1 MAKKR
6 DRIINTQPFITDD
19 ASVASSRKRSKV
31 PKTHQQQE
39 KLIEAGIS
47 SKIMKVALAQQ
58 KEIADEENA
67 ERNPSGAVFAAAA
80 AKTAEEEQR
89 ILEEEDE
96 KDDDIDAFDGNFEED
111 DSYHQEE
118 INEDDEKLFEL
129 FFVKDAPRQR
139 TLADIIIKKIKDNDA
154 DLAEEE
160 RPDPELDPK
169 VTKLYKGVA
178 KIMSEYTIGKMP
190 KAFVLITKMERWEDV
205 LYLTEPEKWSPNAM
219 YQATRIFAHHLKN
232 SQIQRF
238 YSYVL
243 LPRVRE
249 DIRKNK
255 RLHFALYQALKK
267 SLYKPSAFNK
277 GILFPL
283 CKSGTCSLREAVIIG
298 SILEKCSI
306 PMLHSCVALL
316 NLAEMEYCGTTSYFI
331 KTLLEKKY
339 CMPYRV
345 LDALVAHFMRFVD
358 EIRVMPVI
366 WHQSLL
372 TFVQRYKY
380 ELLKEDKEHFQTLLK
395 RQRHHLVTP
404 EILRELQGSRNR
416 GEKEDDPMLTNS
428 SVTTINN
435 PIKEDR
441 FDIPEVPMEED

>member
-1 MAKKR
+1 MGSKKR
-6 DRIINTQPFITDD
+6 DRIVNTQPFVSDD

-31 PKTHQQQE
+31 PKTHQKQE
-39 KLIEAGIS
+39 PLINARMS
-47 SKIMKVALAQQ
+47 SKIMKEALAQQ
-58 KEIADEENA
+58 KEIDDEENL
-67 ERNPSGAVFAAAA
+67 ENNPMSAVFAAAA
-80 AKTAEEEQR
+80 AVTAVEEKKLKEEQEDD
-89 ILEEEDE
+89 IADIDNFDGKFEDDSYQEDINEEDE
-96 KDDDIDAFDGNFEED
+96 KMFE
-111 DSYHQEE
+111 S
-118 INEDDEKLFEL
+118 
-129 FFVKDAPRQR
+129 FFVKNAPPQR

-160 RPDPELDPK
+160 RPDPEIDPDIS
-169 VTKLYKGVA
+169 KLYKGVA

-190 KAFVLITKMERWEDV
+190 KAFVLITKMQRWEDV

-219 YQATRIFAHHLKN
+219 FQATRILAHHLKE

-238 YSYVL
+238 YRYVL

-249 DIRKNK
+249 DIKKNK
-255 RLHFALYQALKK
+255 RLHFALYQSLKK
-267 SLYKPSAFNK
+267 ALYKPAAFNR

-283 CKSGTCSLREAVIIG
+283 CKSGTCNLREAVIIG
-298 SILEKCSI
+298 SILEKCSF

-316 NLAEMEYCGTTSYFI
+316 GLADMEYCGTTSYFI
-331 KTLLEKKY
+331 KVFLEKKY

-372 TFVQRYKY
+372 AFVQRYKY
-380 ELLKEDKEHFQTLLK
+380 ELLKEDKEHLQTLLQ
-395 RQRHHLVTP
+395 RQNHHLVTP
-404 EILRELQGSRNR
+404 EIQRELKAIS
-416 GEKEDDPMLTNS
+416 PS
-428 SVTTINN
+428 SVSTINK
-435 PIKEDR
+435 PIEEDR

>member
-6 DRIINTQPFITDD
+6 DRIVNTQPFITDD
-19 ASVASSRKRSKV
+19 ASVASSRRRSKV

-67 ERNPSGAVFAAAA
+67 ESNPITAVFSAASAL
-80 AKTAEEEQR
+80 TAEEEKR
-89 ILEEEDE
+89 VIEEEEDDIDDFDGQF
-96 KDDDIDAFDGNFEED
+96 DDDCYQED
-111 DSYHQEE
+111 V
-118 INEDDEKLFEL
+118 NEDDEKLFES
-129 FFVKDAPRQR
+129 FFVKNALPQR

-154 DLAEEE
+154 ELAEEE
-160 RPDPELDPK
+160 HPDPQMDSMIA
-169 VTKLYKGVA
+169 KLYKGVA
-178 KIMSEYTIGKMP
+178 KLMSEYTVGKMP
-190 KAFVLITKMERWEDV
+190 KAFVRITKMERWLDV
-205 LYLTEPEKWSPNAM
+205 LYLTQPEKWSPNAM

-232 SQIQRF
+232 SQIQKF
-238 YSYVL
+238 YNYVL

-255 RLHFALYQALKK
+255 RLHFALYQAVKK

-283 CKSGTCSLREAVIIG
+283 CKSGTCSLREAVILG
-298 SILEKCSI
+298 SILEKCSF
-306 PMLHSCVALL
+306 PVDHSGIALL

-380 ELLKEDKEHFQTLLK
+380 ELLKEDKEHLQTLLK
-395 RQRHHLVTP
+395 RQKHHLVTP
-404 EILRELQGSRNR
+404 EIVRELQGSRNR
-416 GEKEDDPMLTNS
+416 GEKDDPISLS